1 MFSSSPSS
9 STGSPRI
16 TRSHPVGPPRRTYSR
31 RRTTQAPVHRD
42 IPDTDSDSDVEEELE
57 DRRNDGKG
65 KVETR
70 QKIKSTSQSSPS
82 LGSSSRTTAL
92 RTGSRSSLRLGRNVS
107 GREEVTL
114 TTKRKARGRLAERD
128 DKEGND
134 EEANGEEGID
144 DEDCLTAVYSQ
155 EAQDE
160 EDSRGTNRKNTQ
172 NRQNRVKTPPPTSS
186 PLSSAT
192 PTPSQTP
199 RKRKAEPT
207 SSESTP
213 RRSSR
218 PTRSRSN
225 TSANEISV
233 EGSAPRRRDVTPPR
247 TAPAAGPSTPT
258 SSPRDYA
265 HLFAAI
271 SPDPSTLYS
280 PSRKRLIGY
289 SQSSGAVLDS
299 PSKLRRGFSHVYSSP
314 GRSGPSTPTKQ
325 LAKTQSMP
333 TSPSKPIE
341 DGDPSALWIKPVEP
355 EGQGSGGRAKRIY
368 GRTRTV
374 VAEDE
379 DTVTDVEKLEEAL
392 SKESYASLR
401 SRYEVN
407 SGEAT
412 LSQEELS
419 VCLQIWLW
427 RLRLMT

>member
-31 RRTTQAPVHRD
+31 TRTAQAPKDQD
-42 IPDTDSDSDVEEELE
+42 ISDTESEVEEEPE
-57 DRRNDGKG
+57 DRPNDGKG
-65 KVETR
+65 KVEIR
-70 QKIKSTSQSSPS
+70 KKIKSTSQSSPS
-82 LGSSSRTTAL
+82 LGSSSRTIGL
-92 RTGSRSSLRLGRNVS
+92 RGGSRSSLRLSRNGPS
-107 GREEVTL
+107 TEKDTL
-114 TTKRKARGRLAERD
+114 TTRRKTRTVLAEESG
-128 DKEGND
+128 KEDRNEDGID
-134 EEANGEEGID
+134 EEGID
-144 DEDCLTAVYSQ
+144 DEDCITAVYSQ

-160 EDSRGTNRKNTQ
+160 EDSRGTNRKNAQ
-172 NRQNRVKTPPPTSS
+172 NRQKQVKTPPPTSS

-199 RKRKAEPT
+199 RKRKAEPK

-213 RRSSR
+213 RRSIR
-218 PTRSRSN
+218 PSRSRSN
-225 TSANEISV
+225 TSANDGPSEAP
-233 EGSAPRRRDVTPPR
+233 APRRRDVTPPR
-247 TAPAAGPSTPT
+247 TAPIAGPSTPT

-271 SPDPSTLYS
+271 SPDPSTMSS
-280 PSRKRLIGY
+280 PSRKRLVGY

-299 PSKLRRGFSHVYSSP
+299 PSKLRRGYSHVYNSP

-325 LAKTQSMP
+325 LGKTQSMP
-333 TSPSKPIE
+333 ISPSKPIE
-341 DGDPSALWIKPVEP
+341 DGDPSAMWIKPVEQ

-412 LSQEELS
+412 LSQDELS
-419 VCLQIWLW
+419 VCFQIWLW

>member
-31 RRTTQAPVHRD
+31 RRTIQAPVD
-42 IPDTDSDSDVEEELE
+42 QGISDTDSDSEVEEKLE
-57 DRRNDGKG
+57 DRPNDGKG
-65 KVETR
+65 GIGTR
-70 QKIKSTSQSSPS
+70 QTINATSQSSPS

-92 RTGSRSSLRLGRNVS
+92 RIGSRSSVRLGRNVS
-107 GREEVTL
+107 NREEGTL
-114 TTKRKARGRLAERD
+114 TTRPKIRGRPAEQKD
-128 DKEGND
+128 QVGEND
-134 EEANGEEGID
+134 EEANDVDEVD
-144 DEDCLTAVYSQ
+144 AEDCITAVYSQ

-160 EDSRGTNRKNTQ
+160 EDSRVVDKKNRQ
-172 NRQNRVKTPPPTSS
+172 DGQNRVKTPPPTSS
-186 PLSSAT
+186 PLSSPT
-192 PTPSQTP
+192 PTPSQIP
-199 RKRKAEPT
+199 RKRKAEPS

-213 RRSSR
+213 RRSAR

-225 TSANEISV
+225 IVAKEVSGEAPV
-233 EGSAPRRRDVTPPR
+233 PRRRDVTPPR

-271 SPDPSTLYS
+271 SPDPSTMSS
-280 PSRKRLIGY
+280 PSRKRLVGY

-299 PSKLRRGFSHVYSSP
+299 PSKLRRGFSHVYNSP

-325 LAKTQSMP
+325 LGKTQSMP
-333 TSPSKPIE
+333 ISPSRPVE
-341 DGDPSALWIKPVEP
+341 DGDPSAMWIKPVEP

-419 VCLQIWLW
+419 VCP
-427 RLRLMT
+427 TSVGEDFG

>member
-31 RRTTQAPVHRD
+31 TRTAQAPKDQD
-42 IPDTDSDSDVEEELE
+42 ISDTESEVEEEPE
-57 DRRNDGKG
+57 NRPNDGKG

-70 QKIKSTSQSSPS
+70 KNIKATSQSSPS
-82 LGSSSRTTAL
+82 LGSSSRSTGL
-92 RTGSRSSLRLGRNVS
+92 RGGSRSSLRASRNGS

-114 TTKRKARGRLAERD
+114 TTKPKTRRAAAE
-128 DKEGND
+128 END
-134 EEANGEEGID
+134 EEANDEEGID
-144 DEDCLTAVYSQ
+144 GEDCITAVYSQ
-155 EAQDE
+155 GAQDE

-172 NRQNRVKTPPPTSS
+172 NRQKQVKTPPPTSS
-186 PLSSAT
+186 HLSSAT
-192 PTPSQTP
+192 PTPSPTP
-199 RKRKAEPT
+199 KKRKAEPT
-207 SSESTP
+207 SNESTP
-213 RRSSR
+213 RRSNR
-218 PTRSRSN
+218 PSRSRSN
-225 TSANEISV
+225 TSTNDGPSEAP
-233 EGSAPRRRDVTPPR
+233 APRRRDVTPPR
-247 TAPAAGPSTPT
+247 TAQVAGPSTPT

-271 SPDPSTLYS
+271 SPDPSTLSS
-280 PSRKRLIGY
+280 PSRKRLVGY

-299 PSKLRRGFSHVYSSP
+299 PSKLRRGFSHVYTSP

-325 LAKTQSMP
+325 LGKTQSMP
-333 TSPSKPIE
+333 ISPSKPIE
-341 DGDPSALWIKPVEP
+341 DADPSAMWIKPVEP

-407 SGEAT
+407 SAEAT
-412 LSQEELS
+412 LSQEEMS
-419 VCLQIWLW
+419 VCLQIYLR
-427 RLRLMT
+427 RLELMI

>member
-1 MFSSSPSS
+1 M
-9 STGSPRI
+9 
-16 TRSHPVGPPRRTYSR
+16 
-31 RRTTQAPVHRD
+31 
-42 IPDTDSDSDVEEELE
+42 
-57 DRRNDGKG
+57 
-65 KVETR
+65 
-70 QKIKSTSQSSPS
+70 
-82 LGSSSRTTAL
+82 
-92 RTGSRSSLRLGRNVS
+92 RLGRNVS
-107 GREEVTL
+107 SREESTL
-114 TTKRKARGRLAERD
+114 TTRPKSHGRLAEQTD
-128 DKEGND
+128 QVTENVEEVTD
-134 EEANGEEGID
+134 EDEID
-144 DEDCLTAVYSQ
+144 DEDCITAVYSQ
-155 EAQDE
+155 EAQDK
-160 EDSRGTNRKNTQ
+160 EDSSVVNRKNRQ
-172 NRQNRVKTPPPTSS
+172 ERQNRVKTPPPTSS

-199 RKRKAEPT
+199 RKRKVEPS

-213 RRSSR
+213 RRSAR
-218 PTRSRSN
+218 PTRSRSDIA
-225 TSANEISV
+225 ANV
-233 EGSAPRRRDVTPPR
+233 ESGEAPVSRRRDVTPPR

-271 SPDPSTLYS
+271 SPDPSTLSS
-280 PSRKRLIGY
+280 PSRKRLVGF

-299 PSKLRRGFSHVYSSP
+299 PSKLRRGFSHVYDSP
-314 GRSGPSTPTKQ
+314 SRSGPSTPTKQ
-325 LAKTQSMP
+325 LGKTQSMP
-333 TSPSKPIE
+333 ISPSKPIE
-341 DGDPSALWIKPVEP
+341 DGDPSAMWIKPAEP

-419 VCLQIWLW
+419 VCFQICLF
-427 RLRLMT
+427 RLRLMS

>member
-1 MFSSSPSS
+1 LSRGGSSREED
-9 STGSPRI
+9 TL
-16 TRSHPVGPPRRTYSR
+16 TRRPKTR
-31 RRTTQAPVHRD
+31 RRPA
-42 IPDTDSDSDVEEELE
+42 
-57 DRRNDGKG
+57 
-65 KVETR
+65 
-70 QKIKSTSQSSPS
+70 
-82 LGSSSRTTAL
+82 
-92 RTGSRSSLRLGRNVS
+92 
-107 GREEVTL
+107 EEV
-114 TTKRKARGRLAERD
+114 E
-128 DKEGND
+128 KEDND
-134 EEANGEEGID
+134 MEGD
-144 DEDCLTAVYSQ
+144 NDEDCITAVYSQ

-160 EDSRGTNRKNTQ
+160 EDSRGMNRKNRQNGQ
-172 NRQNRVKTPPPTSS
+172 NRQDRVKTPPPTSS
-186 PLSSAT
+186 PLPSAT
-192 PTPSQTP
+192 PTPSPTP
-199 RKRKAEPT
+199 RKRKVEPT

-213 RRSSR
+213 RRSVR
-218 PTRSRSN
+218 PTRSRSS
-225 TSANEISV
+225 TSTNEVSG
-233 EGSAPRRRDVTPPR
+233 EAPAPRRRDVTPPR

-271 SPDPSTLYS
+271 SPDPSIMSS
-280 PSRKRLIGY
+280 PSRKRLVGY

-299 PSKLRRGFSHVYSSP
+299 PSKLRRGFSHVYDSP

-333 TSPSKPIE
+333 ISPSKPIE
-341 DGDPSALWIKPVEP
+341 DGDPSAMWIKPAEP

-412 LSQEELS
+412 LSQEESS
-419 VCLQIWLW
+419 VCFQICLW
-427 RLRLMT
+427 RLRLMS

>member
-31 RRTTQAPVHRD
+31 RRTTQAPKDRE
-42 IPDTDSDSDVEEELE
+42 ISDTDSDSEVEEGLE

-70 QKIKSTSQSSPS
+70 PKIKPTLQSSPS
-82 LGSSSRTTAL
+82 LGSSSRTTVL
-92 RTGSRSSLRLGRNVS
+92 RSGSRSSSRLSRS
-107 GREEVTL
+107 GSIREEVTL
-114 TTKRKARGRLAERD
+114 TTTRKIQDEPAE
-128 DKEGND
+128 EGN
-134 EEANGEEGID
+134 D
-144 DEDCLTAVYSQ
+144 DEDCITAVYSQ

-160 EDSRGTNRKNTQ
+160 EDERDSRSA
-172 NRQNRVKTPPPTSS
+172 NRQKRVKTPAPTSS
-186 PLSSAT
+186 SLSSAT
-192 PTPSQTP
+192 PTPSPTP
-199 RKRKAEPT
+199 KKRKAEPT

-213 RRSSR
+213 RRSVR
-218 PTRSRSN
+218 PTRSVLN
-225 TSANEISV
+225 TSANV
-233 EGSAPRRRDVTPPR
+233 ESGEVPAPRRRDVTPPR

-271 SPDPSTLYS
+271 SPDPSILSS

-299 PSKLRRGFSHVYSSP
+299 PSKLRRGFSHVYTSP

-325 LAKTQSMP
+325 LGKTQSMP
-333 TSPSKPIE
+333 ISPSQPVE
-341 DGDPSALWIKPVEP
+341 EGDPSAMWIKPVEP

-374 VAEDE
+374 VAEDG

-419 VCLQIWLW
+419 VCRHTCSK
-427 RLRLMT
+427 RLG